1 MDIKTSRAAGTRD
14 QRFRGRI
21 MGVGTGSGLR
31 AVVGM
36 WRESP
41 LGAFTD
47 VFLELPDGSSLLLA
61 PDDAVAEFV
70 SSTYRFGETRV
81 TSVRS
86 SISAPPDAGSSL
98 RAVIEVEA
106 GPLRLRAEI
115 GGITPLGRLLRVV
128 PKRIAVDPLWLAAI
142 NPVAR
147 MLVPGA
153 GTAGTAGAG
162 RREYYGVHGAHAVV
176 RVTGTWEGVD
186 VGPLAPVDPPVRFG
200 FASMPARP
208 MIVDVETVIRER

>member
-1 MDIKTSRAAGTRD
+1 MDTFLTRASSRD

-21 MGVGTGSGLR
+21 MGVGSASGLR

-36 WRESP
+36 WRDSP

-61 PDDAVAEFV
+61 PDEAVAEFV
-70 SSTYRFGETRV
+70 SSTYRFDETRV
-81 TSVRS
+81 LPVRS
-86 SISAPPDAGSSL
+86 TVLASADPAA

-106 GPLRLRAEI
+106 GPLHLRAEI
-115 GGITPLGRLLRVV
+115 GAITPLGRLLRVV
-128 PKRIAVDPLWLAAI
+128 PRRIAVDPRWLTAI
-142 NPVAR
+142 DPVAR
-147 MLVPGA
+147 LIVPGA

-162 RREYYGVHGAHAVV
+162 RREFYGVYGSHAV
-176 RVTGTWEGVD
+176 RSLTGTWEGAD
-186 VGPLAPVDPPVRFG
+186 VGALAPLDPPVRFG

-208 MIVDVETVIRER
+208 QVVDVESVIREG